1 MKKSKIQDPKI
12 LQKLKN
18 LKISEWPINPS
29 TQSVFTYSKT
39 TMETHK
45 NLWILF
51 KLAIKTA
58 QQRQRSAGKQDNAE
72 NNGNL
77 CRDLGMRLI

>member
-1 MKKSKIQDPKI
+1 MKKSKIQDLKI

-29 TQSVFTYSKT
+29 TQSVFTYSKA

-58 QQRQRSAGKQDNAE
+58 QQRQMSAGKQDNAE
-72 NNGNL
+72 NGNL